1 MTNTEDNYDNFYDTE
16 LIVEFL
22 RGLLPSDLHLKIQ
35 QQIETSEV
43 FRTYVE
49 GVQINFEQSGKNL
62 EKMQADIAK
71 KKART
76 WSNLQQQQKPESTLN
91 EKLSYTFEQLKSF
104 FLPNPQLE
112 LALQPTRAASTSTT
126 QISVN
131 DTAETL
137 TLVLAPK
144 NTQVIDLELF
154 DNKIQSI
161 QKHEIPANSEDF
173 TLSVASWR
181 PGIYYAKLKSNNA
194 DAYMMYFYIR
204 EDLKPDS

>member
-35 QQIETSEV
+35 QQIESSEV

-49 GVQINFEQSGKNL
+49 GVQINFERSGKNR
-62 EKMQADIAK
+62 EKMEATIAE

-76 WSNLQQQQKPESTLN
+76 LQQLKREPTLS
-91 EKLSYTFEQLKSF
+91 EKLSYTLAQLQAS

-112 LALQPTRAASTSTT
+112 LALQPTRMAGVSSSKITVDDATE
-126 QISVN
+126 I
-131 DTAETL
+131 L
-137 TLVLAPK
+137 TLNLSKTTKA
-144 NTQVIDLELF
+144 TDFEIF

-161 QKHEIPANSEDF
+161 QKHKIPPNSKDF
-173 TLSVASWR
+173 TLSTSFLH
-181 PGIYYAKLKSNNA
+181 PGIYYLQLSVG
-194 DAYMMYFYIR
+194 DATPYIIRFYIR
-204 EDLKPDS
+204 KDLKPMS